1 MWPLE
6 TNRRV
11 MTWLYLHPAN
21 NNTGTVM
28 KFIYA
33 IIAIAVI
40 LFELPVVL
48 GSLVYVWKYVSV
60 DIETALRA
68 VWPIAIFGT
77 LVYSF
82 IIMLFSRQKIKW
94 TFKALSDIYDASK
107 NQPKNLHFYNHL
119 GGNLTFRKKII
130 TFLCQ
135 FQMKRKTRFSS

>member
-1 MWPLE
+1 M
-6 TNRRV
+6 N
-11 MTWLYLHPAN
+11 
-21 NNTGTVM
+21 
-28 KFIYA
+28 FIYA

-94 TFKALSDIYDASK
+94 TFKALSEIYDASK
-107 NQPKNLHFYNHL
+107 NQHKNLHF
-119 GGNLTFRKKII
+119 
-130 TFLCQ
+130 
-135 FQMKRKTRFSS
+135 